1 MWIDRKISRVLESH
15 RKTFPV
21 VLVTGPRQSG
31 KTSLL
36 RHAFP
41 SMRYVS
47 LDDPAEA
54 SRAMFSPEEFLSRH
68 APPVIID
75 EIQYAPRLLRHI
87 KIAADASAK
96 KGRFFLT
103 GSQSFPLMQGV
114 SESLAGR
121 VGIINLMTLDAG
133 EVAGARRRFSLEDY
147 IMRGGYPALH
157 AGAVKDA
164 REWFPSYVAT
174 YLERDV
180 RNVLNV
186 SSLRDYGRFL
196 RAAALR
202 TGQVL
207 SLSDLAR
214 DVGIAPNTA
223 KAWLSILQA
232 SGLVFLLEPYHR
244 NMGKRLVKSP
254 KLYVADTGLACH
266 LLGLSSWEEASRSA
280 LAGALW
286 ETYALNQILR
296 AFANRGAGS
305 PPLWFWRTHDGK
317 EVDFVIERGGRF
329 IAIES
334 KYTSTPSERDAK
346 ALDAFR
352 TVYGKENVLRSL
364 IVCRTS
370 KRYPMNADVI
380 VDNAIEVGEVLN
392 WN

>member
-1 MWIDRKISRVLESH
+1 MFDNYAIRLQNFS
-15 RKTFPV
+15 
-21 VLVTGPRQSG
+21 VTAPRQSG

-41 SMRYVS
+41 AMRYVS

-54 SRAMFSPEEFLSRH
+54 SRAMFSPDEFLSQH

-75 EIQYAPRLLRHI
+75 EIQYAPKLLRHI

-121 VGIINLMTLDAG
+121 ST
-133 EVAGARRRFSLEDY
+133 
-147 IMRGGYPALH
+147 
-157 AGAVKDA
+157 GAVKDA
-164 REWFPSYVAT
+164 REWSPSCVAT

-202 TGQVL
+202 TGQAL

-317 EVDFVIERGGRF
+317 EVDFVIER
-329 IAIES
+329 
-334 KYTSTPSERDAK
+334 DAK
-346 ALDAFR
+346 ALGAFR

-364 IVCRTS
+364 IVFRTS
-370 KRYPMNADVI
+370 KRYPMNADVV
-380 VDNAIEVGEVLN
+380 VDNAIEVGNILFA
-392 WN
+392 

>member
-1 MWIDRKISRVLESH
+1 
-15 RKTFPV
+15 
-21 VLVTGPRQSG
+21 
-31 KTSLL
+31 
-36 RHAFP
+36 
-41 SMRYVS
+41 MRYVS

-54 SRAMFSPEEFLSRH
+54 SRAMFSPDEFLSEH
-68 APPVIID
+68 VPPVIID
-75 EIQYAPRLLRHI
+75 EIQYAPGILRHI

-96 KGRFFLT
+96 KGRFFLA
-103 GSQSFPLMQGV
+103 GSQNFPLMQGV

-133 EVAGARRRFSLEDY
+133 EVARAHRRFSLEDF

-157 AGAVKDA
+157 AGSVKYA

-196 RAAALR
+196 RAVALR

-223 KAWLSILQA
+223 KAWLSILQT

-266 LLGLSSWEEASRSA
+266 LLGLSSWEEVSRSP
-280 LAGALW
+280 LVGGLW

-296 AFANRGAGS
+296 AFANRGGGS
-305 PPLWFWRTHDGK
+305 PPLWFWRTHNGK

-334 KYTSTPSERDAK
+334 KYTSTPSESDAK

-352 TVYGKENVLRSL
+352 TVYGKENFVRSL

-370 KRYPMNADVI
+370 TRYPTNADI
-380 VDNAIEVGEVLN
+380 MVDNAIGVGEILFA
-392 WN
+392 